1 MWMAKKEALFKFNQE
16 TIAQVADELFR
27 KQGIAQTT
35 MDEIAQVADYSK
47 TTIYTYFKSKDEIIY
62 YLGLQSFS
70 VLAEKIGDV
79 AVAGGSVVT
88 AYSKYWW
95 LVADYQA
102 DNDLYYDW
110 VMGVTAFDVAKLEAN
125 ATLQA
130 IALLH
135 AKIDRIVL
143 NLLDKGAYEG
153 VFRTDVNNVE
163 TLRFLWASL
172 QGVLQYTSLTT
183 GQLRLTDM
191 SRQEFLTKSFD
202 LTLRSILN

>member
-1 MWMAKKEALFKFNQE
+1 MAKKEALFKFNQE

-70 VLAEKIGDV
+70 VLAEKIGEV
-79 AVAGGSVVT
+79 AVAGGSVAT

-110 VMGVTAFDVAKLEAN
+110 VMGVTALDAAKLEAN

-172 QGVLQYTSLTT
+172 QGVLQYTSLAT
-183 GQLRLTDM
+183 GQLRLTDI